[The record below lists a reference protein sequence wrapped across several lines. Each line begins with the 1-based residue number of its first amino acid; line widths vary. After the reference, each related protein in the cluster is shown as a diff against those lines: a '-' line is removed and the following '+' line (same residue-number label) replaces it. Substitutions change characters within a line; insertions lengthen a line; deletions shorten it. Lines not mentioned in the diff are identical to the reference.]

1 MGAKNPHK
9 LYYTRRKIL
18 KQFLIIVIFLVILG
32 LYFAWLIRED
42 YKKDYSKGVV
52 MELNSENAN
61 RYFEIPVIW
70 YEFNKKQAISNIIND
85 GMIYWN
91 DHQWDILSNSEIFWN
106 KEKKRNQINIWV
118 DLIKESSIQYNDFSN
133 GTFINSEINVLSN
146 VYLNEFEKF
155 NFSSFPE
162 LLELQKEIKEL
173 KIALTHQKIPD
184 NTYKQTL
191 IQRLEQSIGLVSDVG
206 GATVV
211 ISEIIKFLTG
221 LH

>member
-1 MGAKNPHK
+1 MLH
-9 LYYTRRKIL
+9 TIL
-18 KQFLIIVIFLVILG
+18 LIVFFLVFFG

-106 KEKKRNQINIWV
+106 KEKKRNQINIWI
-118 DLIKESSIQYNDFSN
+118 DLIKENSIQYNDFSN

-173 KIALTHQKIPD
+173 KIALAHQKIPD
-184 NTYKQTL
+184 SIYKQRL
-191 IQRLEQSIGLVSDVG
+191 IQRLGQSIGLVSDVG

-211 ISEIIKFLTG
+211 ISEIIKFLTS

>member
-1 MGAKNPHK
+1 M
-9 LYYTRRKIL
+9 L

-42 YKKDYSKGVV
+42 NKKDYSEGILT
-52 MELNSENAN
+52 ELNSESTN
-61 RYFEIPVIW
+61 RFFEVPIKW
-70 YEFNKKQAISNIIND
+70 YEFNKKQAIANIINA
-85 GMIYWN
+85 GKIYYN
-91 DHQWDILSNSEIFWN
+91 NHEWDIVSSSDISWN
-106 KEKKRNQINIWV
+106 KTKKRNQINIWV
-118 DLIKESSIQYNDFSN
+118 ELIKENPIQYNDFSN

-173 KIALTHQKIPD
+173 KIALAHQKIPD
-184 NTYKQTL
+184 STYKQRL

-211 ISEIIKFLTG
+211 ISEIIKFLTS